1 MTEITVPK
9 FEGISDTTSIHD
21 WIAHTEG
28 ILELR
33 GISKANWVALAYS
46 QLTSTVASRYK
57 TYTKI
62 NDKKDKFAD
71 WDVFIEYLQS
81 TFGGLS
87 KEDEANEKLIR
98 ISFKG
103 KIEEFNT
110 EFLQHA
116 EHSGTG
122 LESKMLVSIYRLKFN
137 SEVQA
142 LLLERDPKVLV
153 DAMKL
158 TKNYFDARRKV
169 ATYVNN
175 MEDDSMEID
184 AIRSI
189 NTQPPFT
196 SYNNDQCKNQSSYNQ
211 NRNNRRN
218 NNINWNRGNHHQNK
232 SNSNQNNACILEYN
246 WFKHLVDEDT
256 FNQRIKDRVCIVC
269 GDYRHNARNC
279 HNYKPAGKV

>member
-71 WDVFIEYLQS
+71 WNVFIEYLQS

-110 EFLQHA
+110 VSTTCRTLWNRTRIEN
-116 EHSGTG
+116 
-122 LESKMLVSIYRLKFN
+122 VSIDI
-137 SEVQA
+137 Q
-142 LLLERDPKVLV
+142 
-153 DAMKL
+153 
-158 TKNYFDARRKV
+158 
-169 ATYVNN
+169 
-175 MEDDSMEID
+175 
-184 AIRSI
+184 
-189 NTQPPFT
+189 TQ
-196 SYNNDQCKNQSSYNQ
+196 
-211 NRNNRRN
+211 
-218 NNINWNRGNHHQNK
+218 I
-232 SNSNQNNACILEYN
+232 
-246 WFKHLVDEDT
+246 
-256 FNQRIKDRVCIVC
+256 
-269 GDYRHNARNC
+269 
-279 HNYKPAGKV
+279 